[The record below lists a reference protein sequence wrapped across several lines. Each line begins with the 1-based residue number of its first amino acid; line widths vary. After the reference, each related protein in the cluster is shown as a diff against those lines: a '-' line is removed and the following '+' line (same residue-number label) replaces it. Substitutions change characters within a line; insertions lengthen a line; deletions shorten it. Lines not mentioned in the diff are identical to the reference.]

1 MDNSIAKTEAMLKYQ
16 TDLEAYA
23 RFLFE
28 QEMEREKS
36 ITTRASGMITVLSL
50 SLAAISAPLGFLTR
64 ILPGMKHVLFLL
76 MAGEGVVSFLG
87 CLFFS
92 IRAQTWSSIQWFESA
107 EAWEKSLEQ
116 EKNVL
121 SDEIIRHRRLFQA
134 YRDVQKSVEQCNN
147 ARRKMLSWSI
157 WMYALFLYFFLMA
170 VGTVLVYAVSG
181 IHISL
186 PCTVLCCL
194 LIHVGIIIILF
205 ILWRSERHIYRRRDS
220 HVNDDARTGEPTAR
234 DSSECH

>member
-1 MDNSIAKTEAMLKYQ
+1 MDNSIANTEAVLKYQ
-16 TDLEAYA
+16 SDLEAYA
-23 RFLFE
+23 KFLFE

-87 CLFFS
+87 CLYFA

-107 EAWEKSLEQ
+107 EAWENSLGQ

-121 SDEIIRHRRLFQA
+121 SDEIIRHRLLFQT

-170 VGTVLVYAVSG
+170 AGTVLGYAVSG
-181 IHISL
+181 IQISL
-186 PCTVLCCL
+186 SCTVLCFL
-194 LIHVGIIIILF
+194 LIHVVVIF
-205 ILWRSERHIYRRRDS
+205 ILLILQRNECHIHRRRNS
-220 HVNDDARTGEPTAR
+220 HVNDDARTGEPTAG
-234 DSSECH
+234 DSSECP